1 VSTPARSILTK
12 YFLRRLD
19 PVHFETLSAGAS
31 PKGRVNPY
39 IVELLN
45 DGYEIDAIEAR
56 SKSWEEFTDV
66 RFDFVITVCDK
77 ARELRLAARR
87 LPKRPGRACLA
98 QYEVLDGD
106 AVLVLPGRV
115 SDARPGR
122 VVSGQRHGVGRA
134 DREARVGP

>member
-1 VSTPARSILTK
+1 
-12 YFLRRLD
+12 LD

-66 RFDFVITVCDK
+66 RFDFV
-77 ARELRLAARR
+77 
-87 LPKRPGRACLA
+87 
-98 QYEVLDGD
+98 
-106 AVLVLPGRV
+106 
-115 SDARPGR
+115 
-122 VVSGQRHGVGRA
+122 
-134 DREARVGP
+134 